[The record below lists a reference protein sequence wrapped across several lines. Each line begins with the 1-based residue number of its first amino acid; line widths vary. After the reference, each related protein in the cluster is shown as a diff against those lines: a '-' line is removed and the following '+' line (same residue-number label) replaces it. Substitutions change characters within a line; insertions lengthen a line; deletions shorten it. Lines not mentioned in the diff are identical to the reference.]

1 MRRMRNI
8 FLIVMIILN
17 IIAICITLSV
27 QPGVS
32 YLSLRVIFVGF
43 STIIS
48 FYLMLLRKTR
58 TDLLFSIGLFVVALI
73 HVSVIAS
80 EVYHYI
86 Y

>member
-1 MRRMRNI
+1 MRIMRNI
-8 FLIVMIILN
+8 FLSIMIILN
-17 IIAICITLSV
+17 IIAICVTLGV

-32 YLSLRVIFVGF
+32 YLSLRIIFVGF

-48 FYLMLLRKTR
+48 FYLMLLYKTKAN
-58 TDLLFSIGLFVVALI
+58 LILAIGLFVVALI
-73 HVSVIAS
+73 HVSIIAN